1 MPHSYAVL
9 SDAEQAGISGGGPL
23 SDALDAFFDNLRL
36 DDFFFGG
43 GLISLSFTFVP
54 RLLLNVASAGF
65 NFGMN
70 LYNKFSDKLHFSRE
84 GSDMMQFRPAEPL
97 VSQQKSCCT
106 ALCSSFFIHFPTLTA
121 PCSRRRRM

>member
-1 MPHSYAVL
+1 MKNLQMPHSYISVSEEEL
-9 SDAEQAGISGGGPL
+9 RSISGGGPL

-84 GSDMMQFRPAEPL
+84 GSDMMQFL
-97 VSQQKSCCT
+97 
-106 ALCSSFFIHFPTLTA
+106 SSA
-121 PCSRRRRM
+121 WKKDDQAG